1 MKLAHLVGFI
11 MKKIERNSFYV
22 VKVKFALQQATK
34 PERSSSGVALIFN
47 LGARWRW
54 VVNATLWPLYPPRK
68 SRYPL
73 HRKLGWPDG
82 RFGRLRKI
90 APPPNGIRSPERPFR
105 TELLYRLG
113 YPGPHNVFYSQP
125 DRDPAGSKHIAVKT
139 LYIKK

>member
-1 MKLAHLVGFI
+1 VKLAHLVGFI

-90 APPPNGIRSPERPFR
+90 APPPTGFDPR
-105 TELLYRLG
+105 
-113 YPGPHNVFYSQP
+113 NVHSVPSCCTDWATPVHTTFF
-125 DRDPAGSKHIAVKT
+125 IASLIVT
-139 LYIKK
+139 PRGRNI